1 MKKEELAKEIQ
12 RLVDIMEKLRG
23 PEGCPWDRQQTIAS
37 LQEYLLEEAY
47 EAVGAARNE
56 DMSLLQEELG
66 DVLLQIVFQSQI
78 AREQGDFNLVDVV
91 KGIADKLVRRHPHVF
106 SDWKA
111 DTAEEVSKL
120 WQEIKDREKKKEE
133 DKSDSSL
140 MDKIH
145 INQPALMQAYEVQ
158 KLAAKVGFD
167 WDDIND
173 VIQKVKEELS
183 EMEEALQRGNKEQAA
198 LEFGDL
204 LFAMVNLARFLETN
218 PEVALLNSIT
228 KFKNRF
234 QYMEKAIRSENK
246 EMDKLSLEELD
257 FYWEEAK
264 KTEVK

>member
-1 MKKEELAKEIQ
+1 MNKEELAKEIQ
-12 RLVDIMEKLRG
+12 RLADIMEKLRG

-37 LQEYLLEEAY
+37 LQEYLIEEAY
-47 EAVGAARNE
+47 EAVGAAVSG
-56 DMSLLQEELG
+56 DMSLLKEELG
-66 DVLLQIVFQSQI
+66 DVLLQIVFQAQV
-78 AREQGDFNLVDVV
+78 AREEGSFDLVDVIR
-91 KGIADKLVRRHPHVF
+91 GISDKLVRRHPHVF
-106 SDWKA
+106 SDRKA

-120 WQEIKDREKKKEE
+120 WQEIKDKEK
-133 DKSDSSL
+133 DQDRSNSSL